1 MDGQA
6 HGQAELPSVDGGE
19 PRMHRDA
26 EGQISTGWRLPRTP
40 ATASASHLFL
50 GDDDAARPTRH
61 DEQVA
66 SPVIR
71 GPDAFMHLDRVADP
85 SVETHCGG
93 PGVDGVGHR
102 STIAAWVTLADG
114 MSQPPAAPADA
125 GERLF
130 TGIQPSG
137 ASHLGNYLGAQ
148 ANYVALQD
156 RYEAIYA
163 IVDYHALT
171 TVHDGETLR
180 GLTHEMV
187 LDMLAVGLD
196 PTRCAIVRQSDL
208 PEHAELCWIFD
219 TVVPVSWLERNP
231 TYKAAL
237 AEGKENSAGLLN
249 YPVLQAADIVI
260 YKATIVPVGRDQQAH
275 LELSRE
281 IVRAFNRRY
290 GEIFAEPRAVH
301 TDASVVLGTDGKRK
315 MGKSAG
321 NTIPIFAEPDE
332 IRRLVMSMVTD
343 PLRIKRT
350 DPGRPEV
357 CNVCQLHRFFGGD
370 YLEIHDGE
378 RTARTG
384 CVDTKKLLAERI
396 IEFFRPMRDRR
407 RELAADAAIV
417 EETLAAGAAHVRPL
431 LAATMAEVKA
441 AVGIGPRQKAGA

>member
-1 MDGQA
+1 
-6 HGQAELPSVDGGE
+6 
-19 PRMHRDA
+19 
-26 EGQISTGWRLPRTP
+26 
-40 ATASASHLFL
+40 
-50 GDDDAARPTRH
+50 
-61 DEQVA
+61 
-66 SPVIR
+66 
-71 GPDAFMHLDRVADP
+71 
-85 SVETHCGG
+85 
-93 PGVDGVGHR
+93 
-102 STIAAWVTLADG
+102 
-114 MSQPPAAPADA
+114 MSQPLPAPADA

-148 ANYVALQD
+148 VNYVALQD

-196 PTRCAIVRQSDL
+196 PARCAIVRQSDL

-260 YKATIVPVGRDQQAH
+260 YKATIVPVGRDQDAH

-290 GEIFAEPRAVH
+290 GEIFAEPKAVY
-301 TDASVVLGTDGKRK
+301 TDAPVVLGTDGKRK

-332 IRRLVMSMVTD
+332 IQRLVMSMVTD
-343 PLRIKRT
+343 ELRIKRT

-384 CVDTKKLLAERI
+384 CVDTKRLLAERI

-441 AVGIGPRQKAGA
+441 AVGIGPRQEAGA